1 MLGNYSYTD
10 MGRMNVVEPPRR
22 KKRAHDANKPKRST
36 SAYFY
41 FMASCRE
48 QAARA
53 GTQITKV
60 TEFTKECS
68 ARWRN
73 FTPLEKKPFEEKA
86 ALDKARYD
94 REMAQYKGKDM
105 VDPNKPKRPQTSYFL
120 FLAEF
125 RKMMQGKLDHKDILR
140 KAGEQWRNM
149 TDEQKKPF
157 EIKSQEEAKKYE
169 IAMAEYRKRQ
179 GGVVMLDGGPE
190 EKRTKIED
198 GVVGYGEDVE
208 EEELDDEEDE
218 EGDED
223 DDE

>member
-1 MLGNYSYTD
+1 MLCKMEEFYSP
-10 MGRMNVVEPPRR
+10 G
-22 KKRAHDANKPKRST
+22 K
-36 SAYFY
+36 
-41 FMASCRE
+41 
-48 QAARA
+48 
-53 GTQITKV
+53 
-60 TEFTKECS
+60 
-68 ARWRN
+68 
-73 FTPLEKKPFEEKA
+73 KKPFEEKA